1 MSCTGGEGYDA
12 QEHGK
17 RQQQQRQQQQQ
28 LKIAPPPR
36 FSQKTTKDSSSSSSS
51 RQASAAA
58 GNEIGH
64 TGPLEHTEDR
74 DMPDTSL
81 HENLNTASNAIHTAH
96 CLRKMALH
104 ATIACLVNPLL
115 GFLVEGLKI
124 VTCCQLSDFVDHP
137 NVWIKG

>member
-17 RQQQQRQQQQQ
+17 RQQQQPAAAAAAEDCTSSKVLSKDNKRQQQQQ
-28 LKIAPPPR
+28 
-36 FSQKTTKDSSSSSSS
+36 QQ
-51 RQASAAA
+51 QASAAA

-96 CLRKMALH
+96 CLRKMALNT
-104 ATIACLVNPLL
+104 TIACLVNPLL

-124 VTCCQLSDFVDHP
+124 ATCCQLSDFVDHP